1 MMMPKQNKYYIDASM
16 YSDADSVA
24 SRVQAAFP
32 KIRFGVGPASLN
44 TNFEGD
50 EAPIVAY
57 ISNRAPLKSGGAQIG
72 AKSEETKRFVPVP
85 SPSGRENS
93 APPEEIQY
101 KDGDAVFVLSLG
113 IEGKIK
119 NVLPQ
124 GIVIVELADGITET
138 MLAKNLEP
146 APKAAASRPNDAPP
160 VVPPKASAAPPASA
174 NAQSDG
180 PSQAPPASGG
190 ES

>member
-1 MMMPKQNKYYIDASM
+1 MMISKQNKYYIDASM
-16 YSDADSVA
+16 YSDANSVA

-44 TNFEGD
+44 ANFEGD
-50 EAPIVAY
+50 EGSIVAY
-57 ISNRAPLKSGGAQIG
+57 ISNRAPLKSGGAQI
-72 AKSEETKRFVPVP
+72 ATKSAEPKRFVPVP

-119 NVLPQ
+119 KVLPQ

-138 MLAKNLEP
+138 MLAKNVEP
-146 APKAAASRPNDAPP
+146 VQRGGTNTSNEN
-160 VVPPKASAAPPASA
+160 APPAPTKVSTDA
-174 NAQSDG
+174 S
-180 PSQAPPASGG
+180 PPPPEAHN
-190 ES
+190 EERRET